1 MTRRWET
8 AVLAIAT
15 AIAGLVLLALAYAG
29 PATYADIATHEGF
42 ARTEFVARDG
52 GRTVLEL
59 PELVGIHNGW
69 VRYITGHGGPP
80 GGSTLTDFFT
90 ADEQRHMSDVRRVFV
105 GFEIAA
111 LFSVAV
117 ATVLVAR
124 AAKRSRT
131 AALFVLRDAAIV
143 SGVGAAAVALAAVVA
158 FDPLFLLFHEIFFP
172 QGNFLFGPDSNLL
185 LLYPDPYWYGVTL
198 RVGGTFVL
206 VMAIIAIAAAATL
219 RRARR

>member
-1 MTRRWET
+1 
-8 AVLAIAT
+8 
-15 AIAGLVLLALAYAG
+15 
-29 PATYADIATHEGF
+29 
-42 ARTEFVARDG
+42 
-52 GRTVLEL
+52 
-59 PELVGIHNGW
+59 
-69 VRYITGHGGPP
+69 
-80 GGSTLTDFFT
+80 
-90 ADEQRHMSDVRRVFV
+90 MSDVRRVFV